1 METGESLDDFLEDF
15 PSVSREQVVAT
26 LELAGRYFLHTL
38 MRILLDECLPKKL
51 KRELIGHNVFTVQEK
66 GWSGVKNGELLYSAE
81 KEFDVWVTADQN
93 IEFQHNLSRFNIA
106 VAVLVAPRNKLEGIN
121 SSDTRTA

>member
-1 METGESLDDFLEDF
+1 M
-15 PSVSREQVVAT
+15 Q
-26 LELAGRYFLHTL
+26 
-38 MRILLDECLPKKL
+38 ILLDECLPKKL
-51 KRELIGHNVFTVQEK
+51 KRELIGHTVFTVEEK

-106 VAVLVAPRNKLEGIN
+106 VAVLVAPRNKLEVLLPLIPELHEVLKTIQPGQIDYID
-121 SSDTRTA
+121 SYKIL